1 MTLTVTD
8 NSGCNPG
15 VFGVHSDIAVSLES
29 PSGTVVHL
37 VQDFSGILIGSPPI
51 GITYQDATFPNI
63 VNETSTYDDDA
74 ALLADNQT
82 FFGAGTWRPHNPLS
96 AFDGEDPAGTWI
108 LRVADGRNQGFPDFT
123 CYVGATVRV
132 TCGAACTDPTVP
144 TSTFTQATVC
154 NGGSATLNISGSLND
169 ATDWEVYT
177 GFCGVTNIGSTTTGT
192 FAIPGTITA
201 PTSYFVRGE
210 GGCVLP
216 GTCGA
221 ITITP
226 QALDDA
232 SFSYSAASYCVDD
245 SDPTPTITGFGGGSF
260 SSTAGLSI
268 NGSTGLIDV
277 SVSTPGTYT
286 VTYTTT
292 GTCPN
297 SSAVSVTINALDDAS
312 FNYSAFS

>member
-82 FFGAGTWRPHNPLS
+82 FFGA
-96 AFDGEDPAGTWI
+96 
-108 LRVADGRNQGFPDFT
+108 
-123 CYVGATVRV
+123 
-132 TCGAACTDPTVP
+132 
-144 TSTFTQATVC
+144 
-154 NGGSATLNISGSLND
+154 
-169 ATDWEVYT
+169 
-177 GFCGVTNIGSTTTGT
+177 
-192 FAIPGTITA
+192 
-201 PTSYFVRGE
+201 
-210 GGCVLP
+210 